1 MQIYAFYAFSPN
13 FTHVFSVSPTLK
25 MRRVKKNFF
34 LLPSVFEQF
43 AEEPL
48 LLLLLRCCF
57 LRRFRLSLCLFLD
70 DVG

>member
-48 LLLLLRCCF
+48 LLLRCCF
-57 LRRFRLSLCLFLD
+57 LRRFRLSLRLFLD